1 MREDR
6 PTGFETRRPGPG
18 RKPVNWRSCLLLI
31 SWLAPLVLWVAALT
45 FLKFNTG
52 LASKAMLL
60 TTGSLAVFTAFIRR
74 HSPAKAWRRGR
85 PG

>member
-1 MREDR
+1 MRSDR
-6 PTGFETRRPGPG
+6 AMWFDTREAGTGL
-18 RKPVNWRSCLLLI
+18 KPVNWRGWLLLLG
-31 SWLAPLVLWVAALT
+31 WLAPLALWVAALA

-60 TTGSLAVFTAFIRR
+60 TTAWMALLTAFIRR

-85 PG
+85 PD